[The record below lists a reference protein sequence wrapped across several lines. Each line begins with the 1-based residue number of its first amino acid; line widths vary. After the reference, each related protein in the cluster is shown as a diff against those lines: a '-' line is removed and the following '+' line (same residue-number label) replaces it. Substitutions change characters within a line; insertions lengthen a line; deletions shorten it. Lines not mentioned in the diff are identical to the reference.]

1 MAAMSSSSL
10 WSFGTAACVTVAC
23 TALGCADSKP
33 PPRWAEGGA
42 PLHLVS
48 AQWSFKG
55 ETVDIQTRGDFA
67 EVLVDGDVELVI
79 DRVGRLYDRHQN
91 PIAVLETDGR
101 LVGKKDQLLGMVGAS
116 YAAKPGRASAWLGFT
131 PTGDILKYSPDG
143 SAESAGRWVGCQVSP
158 YAQHACLLV
167 SYALY
172 WEDEGDED
180 VDAMGPMTP
189 GYGPGGVG
197 IGVGR

>member
-1 MAAMSSSSL
+1 MNRSLHRLAASIALALSL
-10 WSFGTAACVTVAC
+10 AAC
-23 TALGCADSKP
+23 ADNKP
-33 PPRWAEGGA
+33 PARWAEGGA

-48 AQWSFKG
+48 AQWTFKG
-55 ETVDIQTRGDFA
+55 DTVDIRSRGDFA
-67 EVLVDGDVELVI
+67 EVVVDDDVELVI
-79 DRVGRLYDRHQN
+79 DRVGRLYDRDQN

-101 LVGKKDQLLGMVGAS
+101 LVGPKDRLLGVVGSS
-116 YAAKPGRASAWLGFT
+116 YAARPGRASAWLAFT
-131 PTGDILKYSPDG
+131 PTGDVLKYAADG
-143 SAESAGRWVGCQVSP
+143 SAEQAGRWVGCQVSP

-172 WEDEGDED
+172 WNDEGSGED
-180 VDAMGPMTP
+180 DMDSMPMTP